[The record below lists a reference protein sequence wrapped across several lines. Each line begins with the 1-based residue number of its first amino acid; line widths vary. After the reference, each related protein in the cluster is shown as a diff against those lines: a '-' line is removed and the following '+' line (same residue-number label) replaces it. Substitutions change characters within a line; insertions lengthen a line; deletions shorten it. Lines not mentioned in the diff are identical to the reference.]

1 MRIIRGRYKGKTIV
15 TPKNL
20 KVRPTTDFAKEAL
33 LNIVENNFDI
43 EECDVLDLYSGTG
56 NISFEFASR
65 GAKSIKAVEQNTGC
79 YKFIVKTKQELG
91 FDNMSTIRSD
101 VMRYLPKIHG
111 KFDLVFAD
119 PFYDM
124 QGVENLPKMILEQD
138 ILKDEGWLILEH
150 SKKHV
155 FSEHPKF
162 YSTRTYGN
170 VNFTI
175 FINS

>member
-1 MRIIRGRYKGKTIV
+1 M

-33 LNIVENNFDI
+33 LNIIENNFDI
-43 EECDVLDLYSGTG
+43 EDCDILDLFSGTG

-65 GAKSIKAVEQNTGC
+65 GAKSIKSVEQNTAC

-91 FDNMSTIRSD
+91 FDNMNTIRAD
-101 VMRYLPKIHG
+101 VMRFVPKLKG
-111 KFDLVFAD
+111 KYDLVFAD

-124 QGVENLPKMILEQD
+124 TGVEEIPKMIFQQE
-138 ILKDEGWLILEH
+138 ILKKDGWLILEH
-150 SKKHV
+150 SKNHD
-155 FSEHPKF
+155 FSEHAKF
-162 YSTRTYGN
+162 HSTRTYGN